1 VLLVQ
6 GILFADG
13 GLTAL
18 GMNITNM
25 AIVGVF
31 TGYLVARSLRG
42 LARRSRG
49 GLVAVAFV
57 AAFLNTVVASLAF
70 VVEYAIGG
78 AGGAALGTVFA
89 LMVGLHA
96 LIGIGEGLI
105 TAATV
110 GAVASTRP
118 DLIYL
123 LRQPV
128 RGHLATGSPS

>member
-1 VLLVQ
+1 
-6 GILFADG
+6 
-13 GLTAL
+13 
-18 GMNITNM
+18 MNITNM

-31 TGYLVARSLRG
+31 TGYLVARSLRRI
-42 LARRSRG
+42 AQRSRR
-49 GLVAVAFV
+49 GLLAVAFT
-57 AAFLNTVVASLAF
+57 AAFVNTVVASLAF
-70 VVEYAIGG
+70 VVEYALGG
-78 AGGAALGTVFA
+78 AGGASLGTVFA

-110 GAVASTRP
+110 GAVAGTRP

-128 RGHLATGSPS
+128 RGHAAAGSAP

>member
-1 VLLVQ
+1 
-6 GILFADG
+6 
-13 GLTAL
+13 
-18 GMNITNM
+18 
-25 AIVGVF
+25 
-31 TGYLVARSLRG
+31 
-42 LARRSRG
+42 
-49 GLVAVAFV
+49 VAVAFV

-78 AGGAALGTVFA
+78 AGGASLGTVIA

>member
-1 VLLVQ
+1 
-6 GILFADG
+6 
-13 GLTAL
+13 
-18 GMNITNM
+18 M
-25 AIVGVF
+25 
-31 TGYLVARSLRG
+31 
-42 LARRSRG
+42 
-49 GLVAVAFV
+49 AVAFI

-78 AGGAALGTVFA
+78 AGGAALGTVVA

-110 GAVASTRP
+110 GAVAGTRP

-128 RGHLATGSPS
+128 RAATGSPS